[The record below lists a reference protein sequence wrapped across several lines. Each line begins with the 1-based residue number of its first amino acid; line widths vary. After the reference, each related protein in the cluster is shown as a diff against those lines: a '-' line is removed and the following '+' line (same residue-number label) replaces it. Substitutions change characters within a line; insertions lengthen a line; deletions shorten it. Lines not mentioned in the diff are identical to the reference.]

1 MRLRIRHLSIKVT
14 TDSGNYGV
22 EIPFTPGLNVLRASN
37 SMGKSTAIQAI
48 IYGLG
53 LEAILSTS
61 QGVPFAH
68 VLTQYL
74 EVGGRDALVT
84 ESTVLLEFE
93 NEAGSIWTTQRA
105 VKGERHPNLVT
116 VHEGPLL
123 TEGGTH
129 PRQDLY
135 VRRPGAAKNEAGFH
149 RALAEFLGWRLPEVE
164 TYDGNLVPLYME
176 TIFPLMFVEQKR
188 GWSDIQARF
197 PTQYRIRDVSLRATE
212 YLLKL
217 DTYELLRKRRSLV
230 QRSTELKQQWESR
243 VESAVSAANSEN
255 MRVEGIPALPIAQW
269 PPEGGVKLFIFRSG
283 EWVNYAAIQ
292 DMDAAALDRLPKAQ
306 RIDNALVLA
315 TQESL
320 EDAER
325 ALTAVQFA
333 ISRKLDTQEQLDL
346 ETARLEK
353 RITELE
359 SEVRRNKD
367 ELVLKQL
374 GSQQNLSIAESHCP
388 TCHQG
393 ISDSLVYDLRAEFMT
408 VEENIAFLDEQRK
421 MFNTVLERTR
431 RDLARVRVELAADRE
446 EANRIRSTIRALNAT
461 LTSPEGTPSA
471 ADIESRLTLKDSI
484 ERRKRVARRI
494 NEIEGA
500 LSLLAEEWSTN
511 EAGLAALPKGTL
523 SDSDSKK
530 LFSLEQSVRSQVSEY
545 GMSSISSDTLSINRD
560 TYLPNHEGF
569 NLAFDLSASDL
580 IRTIWAYINGLREVA
595 AQFDTNHLGLLV
607 FDEPKQQDAA
617 VESLAAFL
625 KRASLSIA
633 VHHQVVIATSEPI
646 SSLAPMLEGIQ
657 ASLVKFDGRVI
668 TKA

>member
-22 EIPFTPGLNVLRASN
+22 EIPFSTGLNVLRASN

-74 EVGGRDALVT
+74 EVGGRDANVT
-84 ESTVLLEFE
+84 ESTVFLEFE

-105 VKGERHPNLVT
+105 IKGERHPNLVT
-116 VHEGPLL
+116 VHVGSLL
-123 TEGGTH
+123 TSGGAH

-135 VRRPGAAKNEAGFH
+135 VRRAGAAKNEAGFH
-149 RALAEFLGWRLPEVE
+149 RALAEFLGWNLPEVE
-164 TYDGNLVPLYME
+164 TYDGKMVPLYVE

-197 PTQYRIRDVSLRATE
+197 PTQFRIRDVSLRATE

-217 DTYELLRKRRSLV
+217 DAYEFLLKRRSLV
-230 QRSTELKQQWESR
+230 QRASELKQQWESR
-243 VESAVSAANSEN
+243 VELAVSAANGEN
-255 MRVEGIPALPIAQW
+255 MRVEGISALPTTQW
-269 PPEGGVKLFIFRSG
+269 PPEGGIRLLVFRSG
-283 EWVNYAAIQ
+283 EWADYAMIQ
-292 DMDAAALDRLPKAQ
+292 EMDEAALAKLPKTK
-306 RIDNALVLA
+306 RIDDALVLA

-320 EDAER
+320 ADAEK

-346 ETARLEK
+346 EVTRLEK
-353 RITELE
+353 RICEIE
-359 SEVRRNKD
+359 AEVRRNKD
-367 ELVLKQL
+367 ELVLRKL

-388 TCHQG
+388 TCHQE
-393 ISDSLVYDLRAEFMT
+393 ISDSLVFDLRAEFMT
-408 VEENIAFLDEQRK
+408 VEDNIAFLDEQRK
-421 MFNTVLERTR
+421 MFNAVLERTR
-431 RDLARVRVELAADRE
+431 RDLARIRVELAADRE
-446 EANRIRSTIRALNAT
+446 ESNRIRTTIRALNAT
-461 LTSPEGTPSA
+461 LTSPEGTPST

-484 ERRKRVARRI
+484 ERRKRVARRV
-494 NEIEGA
+494 NEIENA
-500 LSLLAEEWSTN
+500 LALLAEEWSAN
-511 EAGLAALPKGTL
+511 EAELTALPKDTL

-530 LFSLEQSVRSQVSEY
+530 LSCLEQSLRSQASQY
-545 GMSSISSDTLSINRD
+545 GMSSISADTLSINPD

-595 AQFDTNHLGLLV
+595 TQFETNHLGLLV

-625 KRASLSIA
+625 KRSSLSA
-633 VHHQVVIATSEPI
+633 LANHQVVIATSEPL

-657 ASLVKFDGRVI
+657 ASIVKFDGRVI
-668 TKA
+668 TKT